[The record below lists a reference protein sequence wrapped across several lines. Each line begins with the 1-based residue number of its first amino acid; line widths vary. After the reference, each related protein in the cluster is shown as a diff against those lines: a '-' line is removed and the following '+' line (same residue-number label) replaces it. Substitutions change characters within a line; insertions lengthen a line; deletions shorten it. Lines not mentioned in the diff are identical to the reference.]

1 MKNFISVIVSVLL
14 SILIVWLLLPSME
27 RYYSQKKDAPQEV
40 VEEAEKAK
48 EPMKEEVNKEDAI
61 SAEVLKTDWKIIYT
75 LRNNTAD
82 PIKNIKLRFI
92 YFDKNGKQIHYRDET
107 LGYTLEPGLTQS
119 FDCYCPSEVEG
130 KYNLEIKVLE
140 YNLKS
145 AW

>member
-1 MKNFISVIVSVLL
+1 MKHFISIIVSVLL

-40 VEEAEKAK
+40 VVEEEK
-48 EPMKEEVNKEDAI
+48 EPVKEAINKEDAI
-61 SAEVLKTDWKIIYT
+61 SAEVLKTDWKIIYS

-92 YFDKNGKQIHYRDET
+92 YFDKNGKQIHYKDEA
-107 LGYTLEPGLTQS
+107 LGYTLEPGLSQS

-130 KYNLEIKVLE
+130 NYRLEIKVLE

-145 AW
+145 VW